1 MKTVFTPASPFA
13 RVMQGAVASV
23 VLLLL
28 ALTATAAAEPRF
40 SFDSTPGK
48 LPKTVVP
55 IHYAIDLD
63 LDLENLKIAGSEVV
77 DIEVREPTSRLTLN
91 ADDITLSRATIDG
104 GAQVA
109 AISADTET
117 VTLIFP
123 KTLAAGRHKLAIAF
137 SASIHKSGPGLY
149 AVDYP
154 TDQGARRLVS
164 SHLAPG
170 DARRVFPGWDEPAFK
185 ATFALTVTVP
195 NSFQAIGNMPI
206 VSEQPA
212 GPGAKKVSFAPTP
225 RMSSYLLE
233 LTAGELERL
242 TGEAD

>member
-28 ALTATAAAEPRF
+28 ALTATAVAEPRF
-40 SFDSTPGK
+40 SFDTTPGK

-55 IHYAIDLD
+55 IHYAIELE
-63 LDLENLKIAGSEVV
+63 LDLENLKVSGSEVV

-91 ADDITLSRATIDG
+91 ADDITLSRATIDD
-104 GAQVA
+104 GAQLA
-109 AISADTET
+109 TISADAAAET
-117 VTLIFP
+117 VTLTFP

-149 AVDYP
+149 AVDYE
-154 TDQGARRLVS
+154 TDQGARRLLS

-195 NSFQAIGNMPI
+195 NSFQAIGN
-206 VSEQPA
+206 
-212 GPGAKKVSFAPTP
+212 
-225 RMSSYLLE
+225 
-233 LTAGELERL
+233 
-242 TGEAD
+242 